1 MRNDQ
6 IAVLLRD
13 FANRCLQWAAVLD
26 ADAPPSEWP
35 KVFYEPHSGREGPG
49 SDEPLAEEVPSGKD
63 GTAGTLGSLMGA
75 LTQTAAAPV
84 PANPVVVATQGSI
97 SPSTTT
103 GNSFL
108 CPSCKVERHWH
119 LSRPRWQ
126 GAICSDCYAKSRGL

>member
-6 IAVLLRD
+6 ITVLLRD

-63 GTAGTLGSLMGA
+63 GTAG
-75 LTQTAAAPV
+75 
-84 PANPVVVATQGSI
+84 
-97 SPSTTT
+97 
-103 GNSFL
+103 NSFL